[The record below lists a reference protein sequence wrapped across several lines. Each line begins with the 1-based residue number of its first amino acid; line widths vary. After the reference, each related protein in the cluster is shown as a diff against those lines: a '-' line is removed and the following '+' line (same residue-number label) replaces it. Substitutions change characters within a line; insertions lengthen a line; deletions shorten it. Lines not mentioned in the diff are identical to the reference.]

1 MMVLANVPGENWRLR
16 ALAYWGFGASRVPAP
31 RLRRAREGGLLR
43 DRQVEEG
50 FSTMGFAR
58 FAWMAILACGA
69 AAAYG
74 IYAPEATDRW
84 VPPAGGVAHQLHNR
98 IWTPPTQNAAAPG
111 QGQGQSGGPAP
122 IVVTV
127 TPVKRADFPVVLE
140 SIGQVQAY
148 NTVLV
153 RARVDGQIEKIAFNE
168 GQMVKQGDLLAQ
180 IDARPFQAALE
191 QAIAKKSQD
200 EANLAN
206 AKLDLARYSTLA
218 KQDFATK
225 QQLDTQNAMV
235 LQLTASIAADTA
247 AIDAAKTQ
255 LDYTTI
261 RAPIAGRAGF
271 RLIDEG
277 NLVNA
282 GQQTGI
288 VAIAQLQP
296 ISVIFSEPQEYVTRI
311 NEELAAGA
319 PEVTV
324 MDADGRKLATG
335 RLSISD
341 NQVDLATGTIRLK
354 AEFDNKNNALWPGLA
369 VTTGLQ
375 LGVQKG
381 VLIVPTEVVQHGQ
394 KGLYVFIVDDQN
406 RAEVRQVK
414 VAHQDTTT
422 AVISD
427 GLKEG
432 DRVVTAGQFLLQP
445 GSIVSIDTGSGT

>member
-16 ALAYWGFGASRVPAP
+16 ALAYWGFGASRLPAP

-168 GQMVKQGDLLAQ
+168 GQVVKQGDLLAQ
-180 IDARPFQAALE
+180 IDPRPFQAALD
-191 QAIAKKSQD
+191 QAVAKKAQD
-200 EANLAN
+200 EATVAN
-206 AKLDLARYSTLA
+206 AKLDLTRYATLA
-218 KQDFATK
+218 KQNFATQ
-225 QQLDTQNAMV
+225 QQLDTQNSLV
-235 LQLTASIAADTA
+235 NQLIATIAADSA
-247 AIDAAKTQ
+247 AIDAAKVQ

-261 RAPIAGRAGF
+261 RAPISGRVGF

-277 NLVNA
+277 NLVHA
-282 GQQTGI
+282 TDATGL
-288 VAIAQLQP
+288 VVVTQLQP
-296 ISVIFSEPQEYVTRI
+296 ISVIFTLPES
-311 NEELAAGA
+311 ELAAVRSA
-319 PEVTV
+319 
-324 MDADGRKLATG
+324 
-335 RLSISD
+335 
-341 NQVDLATGTIRLK
+341 LK
-354 AEFDNKNNALWPGLA
+354 AGPVRIFAMSRDDN
-369 VTTGLQ
+369 
-375 LGVQKG
+375 
-381 VLIVPTEVVQHGQ
+381 
-394 KGLYVFIVDDQN
+394 
-406 RAEVRQVK
+406 R
-414 VAHQDTTT
+414 
-422 AVISD
+422 
-427 GLKEG
+427 
-432 DRVVTAGQFLLQP
+432 
-445 GSIVSIDTGSGT
+445 

>member
-180 IDARPFQAALE
+180 IDPRPFQAVLD
-191 QAIAKKSQD
+191 QAAAKKSQD

-206 AKLDLARYSTLA
+206 AKLDLARYATLA

-247 AIDAAKTQ
+247 AIDAARTQ

-261 RAPIAGRAGF
+261 RAPISGRAGF

-288 VAIAQLQP
+288 VSIAQLQP
-296 ISVIFSEPQEYVTRI
+296 ISVIFTEPQEHVDRI
-311 NEELAAGA
+311 NQELATGA

-324 MDADGRKLATG
+324 MDAEGHKLATG

-354 AEFDNKNNALWPGLA
+354 AEFENADNALWPGLA
-369 VTTGLQ
+369 VNTRLQ
-375 LGVQKG
+375 LGMMNNV
-381 VLIVPTEVVQHGQ
+381 VVVPADAVQHGS
-394 KGLYVFIVDDQN
+394 KGLFVYVVGEDN
-406 RAEVRQVK
+406 LAAVRPVK
-414 VAHQDTTT
+414 VARQDATT
-422 AVISD
+422 AVIED

-432 DRVVTAGQFLLQP
+432 DRVVTTGEFLLQP
-445 GSIVSIDTGSGT
+445 GSVVSIDSGSGS